1 MKMNKI
7 ILTLAAF
14 ALTLSSQ
21 AQQIPL
27 YSNYFFTPYMY
38 NPARSGTEG
47 YTELSVL
54 HRRQW
59 TGIQGSPETSAL
71 GVNGSLNEE
80 KVGWSGYAFSDQTD
94 IIKRIGVYGNYAY
107 HIRLADNTTLSLG
120 LGAGY
125 LANTINTDAIRAQ
138 DQGDVYTVIN
148 GNRGTFDLN
157 FGFNLKIADF
167 QLGASVPQ
175 LVGQP
180 VKYLGDVASDDV
192 TYTLLRHYV
201 INAQY
206 DFKFSG
212 DKNVLSPMVMLRAAD
227 NNVPI
232 QVDAGLMFNMK
243 KYGYVG
249 AMFRSEYAVTGNI
262 GLNLTEQLT
271 VGYAYDFSLNDY
283 GPDLGTS
290 HEFML
295 TYRFGSNKRNERLEN
310 EIKKLKQQQRRQK
323 DETEELV
330 DEKLEEF
337 KDDYKRELDEQVK
350 QSAEEA
356 AKAAAEAAA
365 ENAAAQQQANQ
376 QGNMNGQQGGNMN
389 NQGNASQQGQGGNT
403 TVVVPGQG
411 NNGNAGNN
419 YDNNN
424 YNNGNNNGGVNGG
437 YNSANTASNVT
448 PGSRG
453 FYVVAGVF
461 SNKTNAD
468 KLLRKLQGQGL
479 EARSFQDPGN
489 YYHYVYLLKFDNYQ
503 QAEQAK
509 GSNLNG
515 SYSGDLWIKILK

>member
-1 MKMNKI
+1 MKINKI
-7 ILTLAAF
+7 RLTLAVF
-14 ALTLSSQ
+14 LLTLLTSQ

-27 YSNYFFTPYMY
+27 YSNYFFTPFMY

-47 YTELSVL
+47 YTELSIL

-59 TGIQGSPETSAL
+59 TGIQGAPETSAL
-71 GVNGSLNEE
+71 AVNGSLNEE

-107 HIRLADNTTLSLG
+107 HIRMSESATLSLG

-125 LANTINTDAIRAQ
+125 LANNIDLSAIRAQ

-148 GNRGTFDLN
+148 GDRGTFDLN
-157 FGFNLKIADF
+157 FGFNLKIANF

-180 VKYLGDVASDDV
+180 IKYLGDVASDDV

-212 DKNVLSPMVMLRAAD
+212 DKNVLSPMVLVRAAD
-227 NNVPI
+227 DNVPI
-232 QVDAGLMFNMK
+232 QIDAGLMYSML

-249 AMFRSEYAVTGNI
+249 AMFRSEYAVTANI

-310 EIKKLKQQQRRQK
+310 EIKKLKQQQRKQK
-323 DETEELV
+323 DETEEIV

-337 KDDYKRELDEQVK
+337 KDEYKRELEAEMK
-350 QSAEEA
+350 Q
-356 AKAAAEAAA
+356 AAAEAA
-365 ENAAAQQQANQ
+365 EAAATEAAKNNSSNNNNPTITPGTVPGGNNQ
-376 QGNMNGQQGGNMN
+376 QGN
-389 NQGNASQQGQGGNT
+389 NQQQGQNQGQDAGNT
-403 TVVVPGQG
+403 ANTG
-411 NNGNAGNN
+411 N
-419 YDNNN
+419 
-424 YNNGNNNGGVNGG
+424 NGG
-437 YNSANTASNVT
+437 YNSVNTASNVT

-453 FYVVAGVF
+453 YYVVAGVF
-461 SNKTNAD
+461 SNKANAD
-468 KLLRKLQGQGL
+468 RLQRKLENSGL
-479 EARSFQDPGN
+479 DARSFQDPGN
-489 YYHYVYLLKFDNYQ
+489 SYYYVYLLKFENYQ
-503 QAEQAK
+503 EAEQAK
-509 GSNLNG
+509 NGNLNG
-515 SYSGDLWIKILK
+515 SYSGDLWIKIIK

>member
-7 ILTLAAF
+7 VLTLAAF

-27 YSNYFFTPYMY
+27 YSNYFFNPYMY

-47 YTELSVL
+47 YTELSLV

-59 TGIQGSPETSAL
+59 TGLQGSPETSAL
-71 GVNGSLNEE
+71 AVNGSLNEE

-125 LANTINTDAIRAQ
+125 LANNIDLSAVRAQ
-138 DQGDVYTVIN
+138 DKGDVYTVIN
-148 GNRGTFDLN
+148 GDRGTFDLN

-180 VKYLGDVASDDV
+180 IKYLGDVPDDDV

-206 DFKFSG
+206 DFKFAG
-212 DKNVLSPMVMLRAAD
+212 DKNVLSPMVMLRAAES
-227 NNVPI
+227 NVPI

-249 AMFRSEYAVTGNI
+249 AMFRSEYAVTANI

-271 VGYAYDFSLNDY
+271 VGYAYDFSLNEY

-310 EIKKLKQQQRRQK
+310 EIKKLKQQQRKQK
-323 DETEELV
+323 DETEEMV

-337 KDDYKRELDEQVK
+337 KDEYKREIDQQMKE
-350 QSAEEA
+350 SADQA
-356 AKAAAEAAA
+356 AQQ
-365 ENAAAQQQANQ
+365 AAAQAAQNTTNQ
-376 QGNMNGQQGGNMN
+376 QNNYVGNSNTGNTGNQQQNNGMN
-389 NQGNASQQGQGGNT
+389 SQGQGGNNAA
-403 TVVVPGQG
+403 GAQG
-411 NNGNAGNN
+411 NSGNNAGNN
-419 YDNNN
+419 
-424 YNNGNNNGGVNGG
+424 GG
-437 YNSANTASNVT
+437 YDASNSASNVA
-448 PGSRG
+448 PGSSG
-453 FYVVAGVF
+453 YYVVAGVF
-461 SNKTNAD
+461 SNKANAD
-468 KLLRKLQGQGL
+468 RLQRKLESNGMD
-479 EARSFQDPGN
+479 ARSFQDPGN
-489 YYHYVYLLKFDNYQ
+489 SYYYVYLLKFNSYQEADN
-503 QAEQAK
+503 AK
-509 GSNLNG
+509 ASNMNG
-515 SYSGDLWIKILK
+515 AYSGDLWIKIIK

>member
-1 MKMNKI
+1 MKINKMR
-7 ILTLAAF
+7 LTLAVF
-14 ALTLSSQ
+14 LITLLSSQ

-27 YSNYFFTPYMY
+27 YSNYFFTPFMY

-59 TGIQGSPETSAL
+59 SGIQGAPETSAL
-71 GVNGSLNEE
+71 AINGSLNEE
-80 KVGWSGYAFSDQTD
+80 KVGWSGYAFNDQTD
-94 IIKRIGVYGNYAY
+94 IIRRIGVYGNYAY
-107 HIRLADNTTLSLG
+107 HIRMSESATLSLG

-125 LANTINTDAIRAQ
+125 LANNIDLSAIRAQ

-148 GNRGTFDLN
+148 GDRGTFDLN
-157 FGFNLKIADF
+157 FGFNLKIANF

-175 LVGQP
+175 LIGQP
-180 VKYLGDVASDDV
+180 IKYLGDVPSDDV

-212 DKNVLSPMVMLRAAD
+212 DKNILSPMVMVRAAD
-227 NNVPI
+227 DNVPI
-232 QVDAGLMFNMK
+232 QIDAGLMYNMT

-249 AMFRSEYAVTGNI
+249 AMFRSEYAVTANI

-310 EIKKLKQQQRRQK
+310 EIKKLKQNQRKQK
-323 DETEELV
+323 EETEEIV

-337 KDDYKRELDEQVK
+337 KDEYKRELESEMKEVAD
-350 QSAEEA
+350 A
-356 AKAAAEAAA
+356 AAAEAA
-365 ENAAAQQQANQ
+365 EKAAVNGAQNGNSNNGNSTRNNGNSTIPAQGGNQ
-376 QGNMNGQQGGNMN
+376 QGNNGQNQ
-389 NQGNASQQGQGGNT
+389 NQGQ
-403 TVVVPGQG
+403 
-411 NNGNAGNN
+411 AGN
-419 YDNNN
+419 DAT
-424 YNNGNNNGGVNGG
+424 GNNGG

-448 PGSRG
+448 PGSQG
-453 FYVVAGVF
+453 YYVVAGVF
-461 SNKTNAD
+461 SNKANAD
-468 KLLRKLQGQGL
+468 RLQRKLENEGKD
-479 EARSFQDPGN
+479 ARTFQDPGN
-489 YYHYVYLLKFDNYQ
+489 SYYYVYLLKFDSYQ
-503 QAEQAK
+503 EAEQAK
-509 GSNLNG
+509 DGNMNG
-515 SYSGDLWIKILK
+515 SYNGDLWIKIVK

>member
-1 MKMNKI
+1 MKINKMR
-7 ILTLAAF
+7 LTLAVF
-14 ALTLSSQ
+14 LITLLSSQ

-27 YSNYFFTPYMY
+27 YSNYFFTPFMY

-59 TGIQGSPETSAL
+59 SGIQGAPETSAL
-71 GVNGSLNEE
+71 AINGSLNEE
-80 KVGWSGYAFSDQTD
+80 KVGWSGYAFNDQTD
-94 IIKRIGVYGNYAY
+94 IIRRIGVYGNYAY
-107 HIRLADNTTLSLG
+107 HIRMSESATLSLG

-125 LANTINTDAIRAQ
+125 LANNIDLSAIRAQ

-148 GNRGTFDLN
+148 GDRGTFDLN

-175 LVGQP
+175 LIGQP
-180 VKYLGDVASDDV
+180 IKYLGDVASDDV

-212 DKNVLSPMVMLRAAD
+212 DKNILSPMVMLRAAD
-227 NNVPI
+227 DNVPI
-232 QVDAGLMFNMK
+232 QIDAGLMYNMT

-249 AMFRSEYAVTGNI
+249 AMFRSDYAVTANI

-310 EIKKLKQQQRRQK
+310 EIKKLKQNQRKQK
-323 DETEELV
+323 EETEEIV

-337 KDDYKRELDEQVK
+337 KDEYKRELETEMK
-350 QSAEEA
+350 QAAGEA
-356 AKAAAEAAA
+356 AEKAAAEAAKS
-365 ENAAAQQQANQ
+365 
-376 QGNMNGQQGGNMN
+376 GT
-389 NQGNASQQGQGGNT
+389 ST
-403 TVVVPGQG
+403 SG
-411 NNGNAGNN
+411 NNDNRNAQSNAGNNNDQGNAGNN
-419 YDNNN
+419 NQQGNAG
-424 YNNGNNNGGVNGG
+424 NNGEAGNNGG
-437 YNSANTASNVT
+437 YNPANTASNVA
-448 PGSRG
+448 PGSSG
-453 FYVVAGVF
+453 YYVVAGVF
-461 SNKTNAD
+461 SNKANAD
-468 KLLRKLQGQGL
+468 RLQRKLENEGKD
-479 EARSFQDPGN
+479 ARSFQDPGN
-489 YYHYVYLLKFDNYQ
+489 SYYYVYLLKFDTYQ
-503 QAEQAK
+503 DAENAK
-509 GSNLNG
+509 NGNMNG
-515 SYSGDLWIKILK
+515 SYNGDLWIKIIK

>member
-1 MKMNKI
+1 MKINKMR
-7 ILTLAAF
+7 LTLAVF
-14 ALTLSSQ
+14 LLTLLSSQ

-27 YSNYFFTPYMY
+27 YSNYFFTPFMY

-59 TGIQGSPETSAL
+59 TGIQGAPETSAL
-71 GVNGSLNEE
+71 AINGSLNEE
-80 KVGWSGYAFSDQTD
+80 KVGWSGYAFNDQTD
-94 IIKRIGVYGNYAY
+94 IIRRIGVYGNYAY
-107 HIRLADNTTLSLG
+107 HIRMSESATLSLG

-125 LANTINTDAIRAQ
+125 LSNNIDLSAIRAQ

-148 GNRGTFDLN
+148 GDRGTFDLN

-167 QLGASVPQ
+167 QLGAAVPQ
-175 LVGQP
+175 LIGQP
-180 VKYLGDVASDDV
+180 IKYLGDVSSDDV

-212 DKNVLSPMVMLRAAD
+212 DKNILSPMVMLRAAD
-227 NNVPI
+227 DNVPI
-232 QVDAGLMFNMK
+232 QVDAGLMYNMT

-249 AMFRSEYAVTGNI
+249 AMFRSDYAVTANI

-310 EIKKLKQQQRRQK
+310 EIKKLKQQQRKQK
-323 DETEELV
+323 DETEEIV

-337 KDDYKRELDEQVK
+337 KDEYKRELE
-350 QSAEEA
+350 AEMKEA
-356 AKAAAEAAA
+356 AAQAAAEAAEKAAAEAAQNSTNNNNTTVFVPGA
-365 ENAAAQQQANQ
+365 VPGGNQ
-376 QGNMNGQQGGNMN
+376 QGNNGQN
-389 NQGNASQQGQGGNT
+389 QGQG
-403 TVVVPGQG
+403 Q
-411 NNGNAGNN
+411 
-419 YDNNN
+419 DQ
-424 YNNGNNNGGVNGG
+424 G
-437 YNSANTASNVT
+437 YNDDNSGAYNPANTASNVT

-453 FYVVAGVF
+453 YYVVAGVF
-461 SNKTNAD
+461 STKANAD
-468 KLLRKLQGQGL
+468 RMQRKLANQGVD
-479 EARSFQDPGN
+479 ARSFQDPGN
-489 YYHYVYLLKFDNYQ
+489 SYYYVYLLKFDNYQ
-503 QAEQAK
+503 QAAQAK
-509 GSNLNG
+509 EGSMNG
-515 SYSGDLWIKILK
+515 SYSGDLWIKIIK

>member
-1 MKMNKI
+1 MKMKKI
-7 ILTLAAF
+7 TLTLAAF

-27 YSNYFFTPYMY
+27 YSNYFFNPYMY

-47 YTELSVL
+47 FTELSL
-54 HRRQW
+54 IHRRQW
-59 TGIQGSPETSAL
+59 TGVQGSPETSAL
-71 GVNGSLNEE
+71 AVNGSLNEE

-125 LANTINTDAIRAQ
+125 LANNIDLSSIRAQ
-138 DQGDVYTVIN
+138 DKGDVYTVIN
-148 GNRGTFDLN
+148 GDRGTFDLN

-167 QLGASVPQ
+167 QLGAAVPQ
-175 LVGQP
+175 LIGQP
-180 VKYLGDVASDDV
+180 IKYLGDVADDDV

-206 DFKFSG
+206 DFKFAG

-337 KDDYKRELDEQVK
+337 KDEYKREVDEQLK
-350 QSAEEA
+350 ESANEA
-356 AKAAAEAAA
+356 AQK
-365 ENAAAQQQANQ
+365 AAQQAAQQTNQ
-376 QGNMNGQQGGNMN
+376 NTGSTAQGGNQGGN
-389 NQGNASQQGQGGNT
+389 DVGQTGGNQQGGNT
-403 TVVVPGQG
+403 TVVPGGG
-411 NNGNAGNN
+411 NTGN
-419 YDNNN
+419 
-424 YNNGNNNGGVNGG
+424 NGG
-437 YNSANTASNVT
+437 YNSSNSASNVS
-448 PGSRG
+448 PGSSG
-453 FYVVAGVF
+453 YYVVAGVF
-461 SNKTNAD
+461 SNKANAD
-468 KLLRKLQGQGL
+468 RLQRKLENDGL
-479 EARSFQDPGN
+479 DARSFQDPGN
-489 YYHYVYLLKFDNYQ
+489 SYYYVYLLKFNSYQ
-503 QAEQAK
+503 EADQAK
-509 GSNLNG
+509 ASNMNG
-515 SYSGDLWIKILK
+515 SYAGDLWIKIVK

>member
-1 MKMNKI
+1 MKINKI
-7 ILTLAAF
+7 RLTLAVF
-14 ALTLSSQ
+14 LLTLLTSQ

-27 YSNYFFTPYMY
+27 YSNYFFTPFMY

-47 YTELSVL
+47 YTELSIL

-59 TGIQGSPETSAL
+59 TGIQGAPETSAL
-71 GVNGSLNEE
+71 AVNGSLNEE

-107 HIRLADNTTLSLG
+107 HIRMSESATLSLG

-125 LANTINTDAIRAQ
+125 LANNIDLSAIRAQ

-148 GNRGTFDLN
+148 GDRGTFDLN
-157 FGFNLKIADF
+157 FGFNLKIANF

-180 VKYLGDVASDDV
+180 IKYLGDVASDDV

-212 DKNVLSPMVMLRAAD
+212 DKNVLSPMVLVRAAD
-227 NNVPI
+227 DNVPI
-232 QVDAGLMFNMK
+232 QIDAGLMYSML

-249 AMFRSEYAVTGNI
+249 AMFRSEYAVTANI

-310 EIKKLKQQQRRQK
+310 EIKKLKQQQRKQK
-323 DETEELV
+323 DETEEIV

-337 KDDYKRELDEQVK
+337 KDEYKRELEAEMK
-350 QSAEEA
+350 Q
-356 AKAAAEAAA
+356 AAAEAA
-365 ENAAAQQQANQ
+365 EAAATEAAKNNSSNNSNPAITPGTVPGGNNQ
-376 QGNMNGQQGGNMN
+376 QGN
-389 NQGNASQQGQGGNT
+389 NQQQGQNQGQDAGNT
-403 TVVVPGQG
+403 ANTG
-411 NNGNAGNN
+411 N
-419 YDNNN
+419 
-424 YNNGNNNGGVNGG
+424 NGG

-453 FYVVAGVF
+453 YYVVAGVF
-461 SNKTNAD
+461 SNKANAD
-468 KLLRKLQGQGL
+468 RLQRKLENSGL
-479 EARSFQDPGN
+479 DARSFQDPGN
-489 YYHYVYLLKFDNYQ
+489 SYYYVYLLKFENYQ
-503 QAEQAK
+503 EAEQAK
-509 GSNLNG
+509 NGNLNG
-515 SYSGDLWIKILK
+515 SYSGDLWIKIIK